1 MTQERIEED
10 LAEDRVDIGIAFAP
24 PQLAGIEVHEL
35 HAENLEVV
43 VGAGHPA
50 AAGQDGLDPQQLAQ
64 LPLVLLSEDFATAS
78 TSIATSTR
86 TRSRPG
92 SRRRPTR
99 SARSWNLCAPA
110 SSSPYCLTESPHSN
124 TRCAPLLSPR
134 PYRPGPPRCY
144 AEPAHITAPPASPS
158 PHSQPAAVAM
168 APVEHVQW
176 RAPSPSRHSRWSAW
190 VPGRAESL
198 ALGRGCG

>member
-64 LPLVLLSEDFATAS
+64 LPLVLLSEDFATRQHVDRYFHAHAISPRIAAQTNSVSTLLELVRAGQLVTVLPDRIAS
-78 TSIATSTR
+78 QQHALRAVALTPPIPPRTAALLRRAGAHHSAAGISFTTLATS
-86 TRSRPG
+86 
-92 SRRRPTR
+92 
-99 SARSWNLCAPA
+99 
-110 SSSPYCLTESPHSN
+110 SSGN
-124 TRCAPLLSPR
+124 GPR
-134 PYRPGPPRCY
+134 
-144 AEPAHITAPPASPS
+144 
-158 PHSQPAAVAM
+158 
-168 APVEHVQW
+168 
-176 RAPSPSRHSRWSAW
+176 
-190 VPGRAESL
+190 
-198 ALGRGCG
+198 